1 MNDIP
6 KPSTGDEGKL
16 DMTIKLRVT
25 EAQAMT
31 LQAMFEYMSEL
42 GGVGASRY
50 VAFFADGDGNFQ
62 PKAEFLYSKPVRPVD
77 EDVKKIAVVEDRH
90 GHRKYDFDNV
100 AWYLHGYDG
109 EEPPK

>member
-6 KPSTGDEGKL
+6 KPSAGDDGKL

-31 LQAMFEYMSEL
+31 LQAMFEYMTYL
-42 GGVGASRY
+42 GGIGSSRY

-62 PKAEFLYSKPVRPVD
+62 PKADCTYSQPVRPVD
-77 EDVKKIAVVEDRH
+77 EDVEKIAVVEDRH

-100 AWYLHGYDG
+100 AWYLAGMDG
-109 EEPPK
+109 EEPPG